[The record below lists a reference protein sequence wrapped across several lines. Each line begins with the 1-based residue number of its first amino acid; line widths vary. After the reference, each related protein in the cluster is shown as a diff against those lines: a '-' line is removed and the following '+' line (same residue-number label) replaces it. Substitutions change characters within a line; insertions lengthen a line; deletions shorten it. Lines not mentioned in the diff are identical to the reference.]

1 MGLKNR
7 DVWLNILHK
16 LHDFKLVIDNALQ
29 MAQVLTREIP
39 VILEQPEDFT
49 GALGDTAIFHVEAA
63 NVASCQWQYKKP
75 NSQWG
80 DYNISGTD
88 SVTMSITISTTRLT
102 YEFRAK
108 ITGIDGSIIYS
119 NPCRMILEEE

>member
-16 LHDFKLVIDNALQ
+16 LRDLKLVIDNALQ
-29 MAQVLTREIP
+29 MANVLTREIP

-49 GALGDTAIFHVEAA
+49 GAIGDTAVFHVEAA
-63 NVASCQWQYKKP
+63 NVASWQWQYRQTGQW
-75 NSQWG
+75 NSSNVPG
-80 DYNISGTD
+80 TNTDTIS
-88 SVTMSITISTTRLT
+88 IEISTTRLR
-102 YEFRAK
+102 YQYRAK